1 MGKNM
6 KPLRAVISVADKKDI
21 ERLSLELYK
30 ADIKIYSTPGTAKIL
45 RKNKIPVHDIAE
57 ITDFSE
63 LMEGRVKT
71 LHTNIYGGI
80 LARRERDRTEMEK
93 RGIELLDLVICNFY
107 SLCKVKKDKMEG
119 YDGVDIGGPAM
130 VRAAAKNWRDVAV
143 VTNPSQYDLVIHKIK
158 QGDIDRETR
167 KKLAIQAFSYTAR
180 YDAMILR
187 YSEST
192 LFPQCLIMPYKKVED
207 LRYGENPH
215 QRAAVYKRYKGDSN
229 QPSILDA
236 VQLQGKKISYNNILD
251 SDVAIKTENEFDEP
265 TAVIIKHATPSGIA
279 TAPNITQAWED
290 AYATDIYSPF
300 GGIVALNREIPKKL
314 ADAMAKIFW
323 EVIIAPSFSKGAQE
337 IFAQKKN
344 LRLMK
349 LENLYGKDSKTGI
362 DVRSINGGL
371 LVQEKDES
379 VITSQGWRVVTEN
392 TPNKQDLQSM
402 VFAVKCVK
410 HVKSNALVF
419 VKGTRTVAIGG
430 GQTSRVDASWI
441 AVHKG
446 KKNISGSIM
455 ASDAFFPF
463 RDAVDIAAE
472 AGVTAIV
479 QPGGSI
485 RDDEVIKAANEQGI
499 AMVFS
504 GERHFYH

>member
-1 MGKNM
+1 M
-6 KPLRAVISVADKKDI
+6 KPLRALISVADKNDI
-21 ERLSLELYK
+21 ERLSHELHK
-30 ADIKIYSTPGTAKIL
+30 ANIEIYATPGTANRL
-45 RKNKIPVHDIAE
+45 RNNKIPAQDIAK
-57 ITDFSE
+57 ITEFRE

-71 LHTNIYGGI
+71 LHTNIYAGI
-80 LARRERDRTEMEK
+80 LARRNKDTIEMKK
-93 RGIELLDLVICNFY
+93 RGVKLLDLIICNFY
-107 SLCKVKKDKMEG
+107 SLENVEKNQMEG
-119 YDGVDIGGPAM
+119 YDGIDIGGPAM

-143 VTNPSQYDLVIHKIK
+143 VTNPSQYDLLIEKIK

-167 KKLAIQAFSYTAR
+167 KKLAIQAFSYTAW
-180 YDAMILR
+180 YDAMILG
-187 YSEST
+187 YCNNT
-192 LFPQCLIMPYKKVED
+192 LFPPRFIDPYEKVED

-215 QRAAVYKRYKGDSN
+215 QKAAVYKKCIRVYD

-236 VQLQGKKISYNNILD
+236 VQLQGKKISYNNLLD
-251 SDVAIKTENEFDEP
+251 ADVAIKASSEFDEP

-279 TAPNITQAWED
+279 SASTIYQAWAD

-300 GGIVALNREIPKKL
+300 GGIVALNEKIPEKL
-314 ADAMAKIFW
+314 AHEMAKIFW
-323 EVIIAPSFSKGAQE
+323 EVIIAPSFSPGAQK
-337 IFAQKKN
+337 IFSQKKN

-349 LENLYGKDSKTGI
+349 LKNQGRKNNRRGLE
-362 DVRSINGGL
+362 VRSINDGL
-371 LVQEKDES
+371 LVQEKDTS
-379 VITSQGWRVVTEN
+379 MIASQGWRVVTDKIPSE
-392 TPNKQDLQSM
+392 QDLESM
-402 VFAVKCVK
+402 VFGVKCVK

-419 VKGTRTVAIGG
+419 VKETRTVAIGG

-446 KKNISGSIM
+446 KENIAGSIL

-463 RDAVDIAAE
+463 RDAIDITAE

-485 RDDEVIKAANEQGI
+485 RDDEVIKAANERDI

>member
-1 MGKNM
+1 M
-6 KPLRAVISVADKKDI
+6 KPLRALISVADKKDI
-21 ERLSLELYK
+21 ERLSQELHT
-30 ADIKIYSTPGTAKIL
+30 ADIEIYATPGTADML
-45 RKNKIPVHDIAE
+45 RKKKIPVHDIAE
-57 ITDFSE
+57 ITEFSE

-80 LARRERDRTEMEK
+80 LARRDKDTIEMK
-93 RGIELLDLVICNFY
+93 KKGVKLLDLIICNFY
-107 SLCKVKKDKMEG
+107 SLERVKKNRMEG

-143 VTNPSQYDLVIHKIK
+143 VTNPSQYDVIIEKIK

-167 KKLAIQAFSYTAR
+167 KKLAIQAFSYTAW
-180 YDAMILR
+180 YDAMILN
-187 YSEST
+187 YSKST
-192 LFPQCLIMPYKKVED
+192 LFPHRFIVPYEKVED

-215 QRAAVYKRYKGDSN
+215 QKAAVYNECIRESD

-236 VQLQGKKISYNNILD
+236 VQLQGKKISYNNLLD
-251 SDVAIKTENEFDEP
+251 SDVAIKTSSEFDAP

-279 TAPNITQAWED
+279 SASTISQAWAD

-300 GGIVALNREIPKKL
+300 GGIAALNREIPKKL
-314 ADAMAKIFW
+314 AHEMAKIFW

-344 LRLMK
+344 LRLMHLK
-349 LENLYGKDSKTGI
+349 HHHRKNNKIGLE
-362 DVRSINGGL
+362 VRSINGGL
-371 LVQEKDES
+371 LVQEKDVS
-379 VITSQGWRVVTEN
+379 LVASQGWRVVTDKI
-392 TPNKQDLQSM
+392 PSDQDFHSM
-402 VFAVKCVK
+402 VFGVKCVK

-446 KKNISGSIM
+446 KENIAGSIL

-463 RDAVDIAAE
+463 RDAIDIAAE

-485 RDDEVIKAANEQGI
+485 RDEEVITAANEQGI